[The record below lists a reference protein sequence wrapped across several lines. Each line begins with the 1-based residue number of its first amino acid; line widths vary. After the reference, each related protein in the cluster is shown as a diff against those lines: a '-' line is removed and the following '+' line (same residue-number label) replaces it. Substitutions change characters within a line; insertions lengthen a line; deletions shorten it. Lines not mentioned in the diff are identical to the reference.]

1 MLRKITNLLLPLLGF
16 LFLSAYIRAAT
27 VNVIYTDYT
36 RLVLTYLENVF
47 SIKPYMGLDSLTRMP
62 INYLQRIVN
71 VVFFRYSTSFDMI
84 LGALCLS
91 LTAFVIGKYI
101 FDKGYSMWIY
111 LACMLIVFSLNK
123 WEMLTNGSGWV
134 HFLAILLFVC
144 HFYIFDK
151 SREFKRRKYELILR
165 LLPVFAVIF
174 VAGPYSVAYTATMLL
189 FYCFDIY
196 LNDFDRGNMRKNV
209 KRILYIFIPCCLY
222 MISRAYS
229 VEEHAGATTMSFS
242 EGLRTKFPVILSLFV
257 KSFSSMIFGEEWM
270 RAHGLGEGLVL
281 MLSFI
286 VIIAYIFA
294 FYINVRYKVYKYTM
308 LPLILLVY
316 GVFNHILVTL
326 ARWIFLKDTYGM
338 SSRYAL
344 QYHLGIV
351 GIVLSIA
358 YFMSIKEKSKKL
370 MRFAA
375 IGFILIFV
383 SGNLLT
389 TNQEIEVAK
398 YRKENFIKIRET
410 ALNFEK
416 ESDATLKKVFQYHDG
431 ARTRKALK
439 ILKDRK
445 LNVFK

>member
-1 MLRKITNLLLPLLGF
+1 
-16 LFLSAYIRAAT
+16 
-27 VNVIYTDYT
+27 
-36 RLVLTYLENVF
+36 
-47 SIKPYMGLDSLTRMP
+47 
-62 INYLQRIVN
+62 
-71 VVFFRYSTSFDMI
+71 
-84 LGALCLS
+84 
-91 LTAFVIGKYI
+91 
-101 FDKGYSMWIY
+101 
-111 LACMLIVFSLNK
+111 
-123 WEMLTNGSGWV
+123 
-134 HFLAILLFVC
+134 
-144 HFYIFDK
+144 
-151 SREFKRRKYELILR
+151 
-165 LLPVFAVIF
+165 
-174 VAGPYSVAYTATMLL
+174 
-189 FYCFDIY
+189 
-196 LNDFDRGNMRKNV
+196 
-209 KRILYIFIPCCLY
+209 
-222 MISRAYS
+222 
-229 VEEHAGATTMSFS
+229 
-242 EGLRTKFPVILSLFV
+242 
-257 KSFSSMIFGEEWM
+257 
-270 RAHGLGEGLVL
+270 
-281 MLSFI
+281 
-286 VIIAYIFA
+286 
-294 FYINVRYKVYKYTM
+294 
-308 LPLILLVY
+308 
-316 GVFNHILVTL
+316 
-326 ARWIFLKDTYGM
+326 M